1 MTVTMRV
8 VVGYDGSP
16 AAAAAID
23 AGALLFPG
31 AHGWI
36 TYLWVPPFASE
47 QVRKRLW
54 AQARNI
60 DDLIAAEDREG
71 EREAR
76 RITAMGVTLASAA
89 GWDAE
94 PLLERTYAAEGTA
107 IAQIAEKMDADAV
120 VVAARGLGGTDAV
133 LGSVSDM
140 VVHYCSRPV
149 LVVPHPLLSTEY
161 DVLPDG
167 PVVVGWDGS
176 DGSYAALETAERL
189 FPGRRITAVSVEDA
203 ADVPAPPGSG
213 PDGRVGHVHI
223 GRGRGRQARATA
235 NAVVA
240 AADDQGAAV
249 VLVGSR
255 GRSAV
260 REIVLGSV
268 AMGVLHG
275 SHRPV
280 MVVPNRSRPNAQS

>member
-1 MTVTMRV
+1 MTMRV

-76 RITAMGVTLASAA
+76 RITAMGVTLARAA

-107 IAQIAEKMDADAV
+107 IAQTAEKLDADVV

-149 LVVPHPLLSTEY
+149 LVVPHPLLSAEY
-161 DVLPDG
+161 DALPEG

-176 DGSYAALETAERL
+176 DGAYAALETAESL
-189 FPGRRITAVSVEDA
+189 FPGRRIVAVSVEDA
-203 ADVPAPPGSG
+203 ADVPAPPGSAPG
-213 PDGRVGHVHI
+213 GRVTHLHI

-249 VLVGSR
+249 VVVGSR

-268 AMGVLHG
+268 AMDVLHH

-280 MVVPNRSRPNAQS
+280 MVVANRSQPAS

>member
-1 MTVTMRV
+1 MTLRV

-23 AGALLFPG
+23 AGACLLPG

-36 TYLWVPPFASE
+36 TYLRVPPFASE

-54 AQARNI
+54 AQASNI

-76 RITAMGVTLASAA
+76 RIATMGVTLAAAA
-89 GWDAE
+89 GWNAE
-94 PLLERTYAAEGTA
+94 PVLERTYAAEGTA
-107 IAQIAEKMDADAV
+107 IAQIAEKLDADAV

-149 LVVPHPLLSTEY
+149 LVVPHPLLSAEY
-161 DVLPDG
+161 DALPEG
-167 PVVVGWDGS
+167 PVTVGWDGS
-176 DGSYAALETAERL
+176 AGAYAALETAERL
-189 FPGRRITAVSVEDA
+189 FPDRRIVAVSVEDA
-203 ADVPAPPGSG
+203 ADVPAPPGSAPG
-213 PDGRVGHVHI
+213 GRVTHVHI
-223 GRGRGRQARATA
+223 SRGRGRQARATA
-235 NAVVA
+235 NAVIA

-249 VLVGSR
+249 VVVGSR
-255 GRSAV
+255 GHSAV

-268 AMGVLHG
+268 AMGVLHD

-280 MVVPNRSRPNAQS
+280 MVVSNRAEGSASRTD

>member
-1 MTVTMRV
+1 MTLRV

-23 AGALLFPG
+23 AGACLFPG

-36 TYLWVPPFASE
+36 TYLRVPPFASE

-54 AQARNI
+54 AQASNI

-76 RITAMGVTLASAA
+76 RIAAMGVTLAAAA
-89 GWDAE
+89 GWNAE
-94 PLLERTYAAEGTA
+94 PVLERTYAAEGTA
-107 IAQIAEKMDADAV
+107 IAQIAEKLDADAV

-149 LVVPHPLLSTEY
+149 LVVPHPLLSAEY
-161 DVLPDG
+161 DALPEG
-167 PVVVGWDGS
+167 PVTVGWDGS
-176 DGSYAALETAERL
+176 AGAYAALETAERL
-189 FPGRRITAVSVEDA
+189 FPQRRIVAVSVEDA
-203 ADVPAPPGSG
+203 ADVPAPPGSAPG
-213 PDGRVGHVHI
+213 GRVSHVHI

-235 NAVVA
+235 NAVIA

-249 VLVGSR
+249 VVVGSR

-268 AMGVLHG
+268 AMGVLHD

-280 MVVPNRSRPNAQS
+280 MVVSNRAEGNASRTD

>member
-1 MTVTMRV
+1 MTLRV

-47 QVRKRLW
+47 HVRKRLW
-54 AQARNI
+54 EQARNI

-71 EREAR
+71 HREAE
-76 RITAMGVTLASAA
+76 RITAMGVILAGAA
-89 GWDAE
+89 GWAAE

-107 IAQIAEKMDADAV
+107 IAQTAEKVDADLV
-120 VVAARGLGGTDAV
+120 MVAARGLGGTDAV

-149 LVVPHPLLSTEY
+149 LVVPHPLLSAEY
-161 DVLPDG
+161 DALSDG
-167 PVVVGWDGS
+167 PIIVGWDGS
-176 DGSYAALETAERL
+176 AGAQSALDTAGRL
-189 FPGRRITAVSVEDA
+189 FSGRPIIAVSVDDDSEA
-203 ADVPAPPGSG
+203 AAPAGAA
-213 PDGRVGHVHI
+213 PDGPLTHIRI

-235 NAVVA
+235 SAVVA
-240 AADDQGAAV
+240 AADDRGAALV
-249 VLVGSR
+249 IVGSR

-260 REIVLGSV
+260 REIILGSV
-268 AMGVLHG
+268 AMGTLHQ

-280 MVVPNRSRPNAQS
+280 MVVPNRFQPPEER

>member
-1 MTVTMRV
+1 MTLRV

-16 AAAAAID
+16 AAAAAIE
-23 AGALLFPG
+23 AGAVLFPG

-47 QVRKRLW
+47 HVRKRLW
-54 AQARNI
+54 EQARNI

-71 EREAR
+71 HREAE

-89 GWDAE
+89 GWAAE

-107 IAQIAEKMDADAV
+107 IAQTAEKVDADLV
-120 VVAARGLGGTDAV
+120 LVAARGLGGTDAV

-149 LVVPHPLLSTEY
+149 LVVPHPLLSAEY
-161 DVLPDG
+161 DALADG
-167 PVVVGWDGS
+167 PIVVGWDGS
-176 DGSYAALETAERL
+176 TGAQSALDTAGRL
-189 FPGRRITAVSVEDA
+189 FPGRQIIAVSVADA
-203 ADVPAPPGSG
+203 TEAIDTTAPGGS
-213 PDGRVGHVHI
+213 VTHI
-223 GRGRGRQARATA
+223 RIDRGRGRQARATA
-235 NAVVA
+235 SAVVA
-240 AADDQGAAV
+240 EADDRGAALV
-249 VLVGSR
+249 IVGSR

-260 REIVLGSV
+260 REIILGSV
-268 AMGVLHG
+268 AMGTLHQ

-280 MVVPNRSRPNAQS
+280 MVVPSRFQPPAQG

>member
-1 MTVTMRV
+1 MTIRAVL
-8 VVGYDGSP
+8 GYDGSP
-16 AAAAAID
+16 AAAGAIE
-23 AGALLFPG
+23 AGAQLFPG
-31 AHGWI
+31 SRAWI

-47 QVRKRLW
+47 QIRRRLW

-76 RITAMGVTLASAA
+76 RITAMGVTLAESA
-89 GWDAE
+89 GWEAT

-107 IAQIAEKMDADAV
+107 IAQTAERGDADLV
-120 VVAARGLGGTDAV
+120 VVAARGLGGTASV

-149 LVVPHPLLSTEY
+149 LVVPQPLLSEEY
-161 DVLPDG
+161 DALSDG

-176 DGSYAALETAERL
+176 ESAKAALQTAERL
-189 FPGRRITAVSVEDA
+189 FPDRRIVAVSVDEA
-203 ADVPAPPGSG
+203 TKVPAQPGADSN
-213 PDGRVGHVHI
+213 GRLVHVHVDR
-223 GRGRGRQARATA
+223 GRGRGRQARGTA
-235 NAVVA
+235 SAIVA
-240 AADDQGAAV
+240 AADEQRAAAV
-249 VLVGSR
+249 VVGSR

-260 REIVLGSV
+260 REIILGSV
-268 AMGVLHG
+268 AMGVLHE

-280 MVVPNRSRPNAQS
+280 MVVPNRSQPDGS

>member
-1 MTVTMRV
+1 MTMRV

-23 AGALLFPG
+23 AGAWLFPG

-60 DDLIAAEDREG
+60 DDLIAAEDHEG

-76 RITAMGVTLASAA
+76 RITAMGVTLAKAA

-107 IAQIAEKMDADAV
+107 IAQTAQKLDADVV

-149 LVVPHPLLSTEY
+149 LMVPHPLLSSEY
-161 DVLPDG
+161 DALAEG

-176 DGSYAALETAERL
+176 DGAYVALETAERL
-189 FPGRRITAVSVEDA
+189 FPERRIVAVSVEDA
-203 ADVPAPPGSG
+203 ADVPAPPGSAPG
-213 PDGRVGHVHI
+213 GRVTHLHI

-235 NAVVA
+235 SAVVA

-249 VLVGSR
+249 VVVGSR

-268 AMGVLHG
+268 AMDVLHH

-280 MVVPNRSRPNAQS
+280 MVVANRSQPAGDS

>member
-1 MTVTMRV
+1 MTMRV

-76 RITAMGVTLASAA
+76 RITAMGVTLARAA

-107 IAQIAEKMDADAV
+107 IAQTAQKLDADVV

-149 LVVPHPLLSTEY
+149 LVVPHPLLSAEF
-161 DVLPDG
+161 DAVAEG

-176 DGSYAALETAERL
+176 DGAYVALETAERL
-189 FPGRRITAVSVEDA
+189 FPGRRLVAVSVEDA
-203 ADVPAPPGSG
+203 ADVPAPPGSAPG
-213 PDGRVGHVHI
+213 GRVTHLHI

-235 NAVVA
+235 NSVVA

-249 VLVGSR
+249 VVVGSR

-268 AMGVLHG
+268 AMDVLHH

-280 MVVPNRSRPNAQS
+280 MVVANRSQPTADS

>member
-1 MTVTMRV
+1 MTLRV

-23 AGALLFPG
+23 AGACLFPG

-36 TYLWVPPFASE
+36 TYLRVPPFASE

-54 AQARNI
+54 AQASNI

-76 RITAMGVTLASAA
+76 RIATMGVTLAAAA
-89 GWDAE
+89 GWNAE
-94 PLLERTYAAEGTA
+94 PVLERTYAAEGTA
-107 IAQIAEKMDADAV
+107 IAQIAEKLDADAV

-149 LVVPHPLLSTEY
+149 LVVPHPLLSAEY
-161 DVLPDG
+161 DALPEG
-167 PVVVGWDGS
+167 PVTVGWDGS
-176 DGSYAALETAERL
+176 AGAYAALETAERL
-189 FPGRRITAVSVEDA
+189 FPQRRIVAVSVEDA
-203 ADVPAPPGSG
+203 ADVPAPPGSAPG
-213 PDGRVGHVHI
+213 GRVTHVHS

-235 NAVVA
+235 NAVIA

-249 VLVGSR
+249 VVVGSR

-268 AMGVLHG
+268 AMGVLHD

-280 MVVPNRSRPNAQS
+280 MVVSNRAEGSASRTD

>member
-1 MTVTMRV
+1 VTVRV
-8 VVGYDGSP
+8 VLGYDGSP
-16 AAAAAID
+16 AAAAAIE

-47 QVRKRLW
+47 HVRKRLW
-54 AQARNI
+54 EQARNI

-71 EREAR
+71 QREAQ
-76 RITAMGVTLASAA
+76 RITAMGVTLANAA
-89 GWDAE
+89 GWAAE

-107 IAQIAEKMDADAV
+107 IAQTAERVDADVV

-149 LVVPHPLLSTEY
+149 IVVPHPLLSAEY
-161 DVLPDG
+161 DALGDG

-176 DGSYAALETAERL
+176 TGAQSALDAAGRL
-189 FPGRRITAVSVEDA
+189 FPARHIVAVSVDETDS
-203 ADVPAPPGSG
+203 VAPPSG
-213 PDGRVGHVHI
+213 PAAGSRITHVHLE
-223 GRGRGRQARATA
+223 RGRGRQARATA
-235 NAVVA
+235 SAVVN
-240 AADDQGAAV
+240 AADHRGAALV
-249 VLVGSR
+249 VVGSR
-255 GRSAV
+255 GRSAI
-260 REIVLGSV
+260 REIILGSV
-268 AMGVLHG
+268 AMGTLHQ

-280 MVVPNRSRPNAQS
+280 MVVPSPPESADES